1 MNFDTIAAVATAF
14 GEGGIGIIRISGD
27 KAIEIID
34 SCYKGKTS
42 LAKADSHTIHYG
54 HIIDKDGR
62 AIDEVL
68 VSVFLSPR
76 SYTTEDVV
84 EINSHGGIMPVKQ
97 VLDVILDAGA
107 RLAEPGEFTKRA
119 FLNGRID
126 LSQAEATIDLIRSK
140 TDLSMKAAMSQLSGS
155 LSRQVTAIRQ
165 ALLELMAHI
174 EVTID
179 YPEHDVEEV
188 TRDKILT
195 IAKQAISDVD
205 KLLLTADQGKIIR
218 EGIAVAIVG
227 RPNVGKSSLLNTL
240 LKENRA
246 IVTDI
251 PGTTRDLLE
260 EYVNI
265 KGIPLKMIDTAGI
278 RDTDNIVEQIGIE
291 KSKNVIQQADLI
303 LLLLDVAEPLNN
315 YDISLLQEI
324 DDKNV
329 IILLNKSDLAAKVYE
344 DDIKVY
350 TGNKSIISIS
360 AKEEVGIDV
369 LYDEIERIFLSGVIR
384 QSDATYVTNTRHIS
398 LLKNAKIA
406 LLDAANSVSEEMPM
420 DMVTID
426 ITNAW
431 EVLGEIIGDTASEGL
446 LDQLFSQFCLG
457 K

>member
-14 GEGGIGIIRISGD
+14 GEGGIGIIRVSGD
-27 KAIEIID
+27 KAIEIVER
-34 SCYKGKTS
+34 CYKGKTR
-42 LAKADSHTIHYG
+42 LAKAESHTIHYG
-54 HIIDKDGR
+54 HIIDKDDR

-68 VSVFLSPR
+68 ISVFLSPR

-140 TDLSMKAAMSQLSGS
+140 TDLSMKAALSQLSGS
-155 LSRQVTAIRQ
+155 LSRQITDIRQ

-174 EVTID
+174 EVSID
-179 YPEHDVEEV
+179 YPEHDIEEV
-188 TRDKILT
+188 TKDKILT
-195 IAKQAISDVD
+195 ITRQAISDVD

-218 EGIAVAIVG
+218 EGIAVAIIG

-278 RDTDNIVEQIGIE
+278 RDTDNIIEQIGIE
-291 KSKNVIQQADLI
+291 KSKDVIQQADLI
-303 LLLLDVAEPLNN
+303 LMLLDVAEPLNN

-329 IILLNKSDLAAKVYE
+329 IILLNKSDLVAKVYE
-344 DDIKVY
+344 DDISVY
-350 TGNKSIISIS
+350 TGDKPIISIS
-360 AKEEVGIDV
+360 AKEEAGIDA
-369 LYDEIERIFLSGVIR
+369 LYDEIETIFLSGRIR

-398 LLKNAKIA
+398 LLKNANKSLHDSI
-406 LLDAANSVSEEMPM
+406 NSVVEDMPM